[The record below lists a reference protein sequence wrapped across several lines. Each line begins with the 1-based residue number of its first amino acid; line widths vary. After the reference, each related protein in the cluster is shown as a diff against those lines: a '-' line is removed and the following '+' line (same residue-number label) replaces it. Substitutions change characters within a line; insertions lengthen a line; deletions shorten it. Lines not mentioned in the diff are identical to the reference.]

1 MDEITKQLDV
11 EMDGETVNHA
21 AISVSASSSVPAA
34 IGPMSLAQ
42 ASSGKFLKEQ
52 EGFKLNEFY
61 TNSKLHPG
69 LISELVEMTES
80 EGKFTERNLAFG
92 TARNVETK
100 YEELSKQWTL
110 FKGKSQ
116 FRIEE
121 DLSKF
126 VQPEAVQKD
135 VARAR
140 VFLALV
146 ALALKHKPNLA
157 EFVFTLQPHEV
168 RVKSSKYAKKRAAE
182 IHSSGKWD

>member
-1 MDEITKQLDV
+1 
-11 EMDGETVNHA
+11 
-21 AISVSASSSVPAA
+21 
-34 IGPMSLAQ
+34 
-42 ASSGKFLKEQ
+42 
-52 EGFKLNEFY
+52 
-61 TNSKLHPG
+61 
-69 LISELVEMTES
+69 MTES

-126 VQPEAVQKD
+126 VQPEAVQEY

-146 ALALKHKPNLA
+146 ALALKHKPDLA

-168 RVKSSKYAKKRAAE
+168 RVKSSKYAKKRAAA